1 MVIQANMTSKAITE
15 LWEDT
20 VLVFQKY
27 NVPITNKALQL
38 LVFDNTLHLLL
49 TELNNVVGSSTQT
62 CIKGG

>member
-15 LWEDT
+15 LWGDT

>member
-20 VLVFQKY
+20 ILVFQKY